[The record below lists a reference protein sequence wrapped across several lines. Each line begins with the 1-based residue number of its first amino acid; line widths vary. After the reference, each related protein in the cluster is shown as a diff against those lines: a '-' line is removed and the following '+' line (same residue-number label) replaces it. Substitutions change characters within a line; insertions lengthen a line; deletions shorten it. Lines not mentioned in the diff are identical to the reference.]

1 MTSEIVEFC
10 GLAAK
15 MYSFKMIGHVDH
27 EGNDKDDGITIDYV
41 KGKGV
46 PKRALE
52 ASATHQTYK
61 DMVMIPSVNRVSFRT
76 LRSNKHVV
84 EQLQIE
90 RKMLT
95 AHNDKVYAATP
106 TFSRPIGHYRN
117 HAPL

>member
-1 MTSEIVEFC
+1 
-10 GLAAK
+10 
-15 MYSFKMIGHVDH
+15 MYSLKMVAHVDN
-27 EGNDKDDGITIDYV
+27 EGNDKNDGISIDYL

-46 PKRALE
+46 PTRALR
-52 ASATHQTYK
+52 ANATHETYK
-61 DMVMIPSVNRVSFRT
+61 AMVVNPSVNRVSFRT
-76 LRSNKHVV
+76 LRSNKHVI

-95 AHNDKVYAATP
+95 AYNDKVYAATP